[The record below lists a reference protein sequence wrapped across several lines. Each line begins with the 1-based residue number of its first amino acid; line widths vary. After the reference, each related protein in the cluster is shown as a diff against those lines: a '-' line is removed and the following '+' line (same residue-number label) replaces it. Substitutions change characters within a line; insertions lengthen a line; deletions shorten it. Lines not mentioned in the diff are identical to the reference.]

1 MPSGLDFGFRLIAN
15 DHTVLQFTE
24 NIGHRACV
32 YVEEYA
38 LSNGLRAGD
47 AIVAAT
53 ATANNLTLV
62 TSNAKHFRSI
72 KGLMLKVFKP

>member
-1 MPSGLDFGFRLIAN
+1 LIR
-15 DHTVLQFTE
+15 TS
-24 NIGHRACV
+24 
-32 YVEEYA
+32 EEYA

-53 ATANNLTLV
+53 ATENNLILA

-72 KGLMLKVFKP
+72 KDLRVKVFAP